1 MALEF
6 SNHFLIAM
14 PRMADPN
21 FAETLTL
28 ICEHNDQGALGFVI
42 NRPIEVPVS
51 ELFDQ
56 QDIQLNEGSPLLSS
70 SLYAGGPVDPERGFI
85 LHSPEKKWETTL
97 SIGDNFCVTASLDII
112 QATADGNGPKERL
125 FLLGYA
131 GWGPGQLEQEI
142 TANTWLTL
150 QADADIVF
158 TVPTEERWK
167 TAAHRLG
174 VNLSLIPTDAGHA

>member
-1 MALEF
+1 MVLEL

-21 FAETLTL
+21 FSETLTL
-28 ICEHNDQGALGFVI
+28 ICEHNNQGALGFVI

-56 QDIQLNEGSPLLSS
+56 QNIPLSEGSPLFSS

-85 LHSPEKKWETTL
+85 LHSSEKTWETTL
-97 SIGDNFCVTASLDII
+97 SIGDNFGVTASPDII
-112 QATADGNGPKERL
+112 QATAEGNGPKKHL

-131 GWGPGQLEQEI
+131 GWGPGQLEQEM
-142 TANTWLTL
+142 TTNTWLTL
-150 QADADIVF
+150 QADVDIVF
-158 TVPTEERWK
+158 TIPAEERWK

-174 VNLSLIPTDAGHA
+174 VDLSLIPTDAGHA